1 MATLELWLY
10 DGIAATGTIEYST
23 VSAAGPWTAV
33 PLPSP
38 MALQDAL
45 AYWTATISAAIS
57 PEAID
62 LGWYPG
68 PPSRVQYASSIV
80 VWLRLP
86 ETLAALLGFSS
97 TVVADGD
104 ISDMTPTGIAT
115 VDAVGRT
122 QPRDI
127 EQASLRKI
135 RGGRAT
141 TYHWGRAVE
150 VTFDFAIPPSQWEDL
165 EGAALVSGHGRL
177 RITDTNTNAYGEDD
191 LDGYLDVWPLETTR
205 LDHESPDDHVVI
217 EVRGAMEDPA

>member
-38 MALQDAL
+38 MTVQDAL

-62 LGWYPG
+62 FSWASHEY
-68 PPSRVQYASSIV
+68 VQYASSIL

-86 ETLAALLGFSS
+86 ATLASLLGYSS
-97 TVVADGD
+97 TVIGDGD
-104 ISDMTPTGIAT
+104 VSDSRPQGIAT

-141 TYHWGRAVE
+141 TYHWGRALE
-150 VTFDFAIPPSQWEDL
+150 VTVDFAIPPSQWEEL